1 MHSGIVQLADSSV
14 PSQGSGTRECMH
26 DETEQTIATLRRQL
40 TDKDA
45 QLVAL
50 RQQLDELKRH
60 DELTG
65 VMNRRTLLEMLN
77 AELQRSHRTGHPF
90 CFAVI
95 DLDHFRVINE
105 KFGSTVG
112 DLVLKTVSDASIK
125 LLRVLDR
132 FGRLG
137 GEEFGIV
144 LPATWLDS
152 GVIAMNRLRAAVGA
166 CDWDNIAP
174 GAVVTFSAGLTT
186 NATGDT
192 PEKLLER
199 AEKALLQ
206 AKENGRNCT
215 ATLED
220 ALPDMP
226 PFDD

>member
-1 MHSGIVQLADSSV
+1 M
-14 PSQGSGTRECMH
+14 R
-26 DETEQTIATLRRQL
+26 DELEQTVA
-40 TDKDA
+40 
-45 QLVAL
+45 AL
-50 RQQLDELKRH
+50 RQQLAEQEQELLALRQRIDELVRH

-90 CFAVI
+90 CFAII
-95 DLDHFRVINE
+95 DLDYFRLINE
-105 KFGSTVG
+105 QFGQQVG
-112 DLVLKTVSDASIK
+112 DLALKTVSDAAIK

-152 GVIAMNRLRAAVGA
+152 GVIALTRLRAAVGA
-166 CDWDNIAP
+166 CDWASITP
-174 GAVVTFSAGLTT
+174 GTTVTFSAGLTT

-192 PEKLLER
+192 PEKIIER
-199 AEKALLQ
+199 AEKALTE
-206 AKENGRNCT
+206 AKQNGRNCT

>member
-1 MHSGIVQLADSSV
+1 MTEQL
-14 PSQGSGTRECMH
+14 
-26 DETEQTIATLRRQL
+26 EQTIA
-40 TDKDA
+40 D
-45 QLVAL
+45 L
-50 RQQLDELKRH
+50 RQQLANRDDELLQLRQQIAELVRH
-60 DELTG
+60 DALTG

-90 CFAVI
+90 CFAII
-95 DLDHFRVINE
+95 DLDEFRRINE
-105 KFGSTVG
+105 QFGHDAG
-112 DLVLKTVSDASIK
+112 DVVLKTVSDASIK

-152 GVIAMNRLRAAVGA
+152 GLIAMNRLRAAVNA
-166 CDWDNIAP
+166 CDWTTITPGIA
-174 GAVVTFSAGLTT
+174 VTFSAGLTT

-192 PEKLLER
+192 AEQVIER

-215 ATLED
+215 ATLEAD
-220 ALPDMP
+220 LPDMP
-226 PFDD
+226 MFDD